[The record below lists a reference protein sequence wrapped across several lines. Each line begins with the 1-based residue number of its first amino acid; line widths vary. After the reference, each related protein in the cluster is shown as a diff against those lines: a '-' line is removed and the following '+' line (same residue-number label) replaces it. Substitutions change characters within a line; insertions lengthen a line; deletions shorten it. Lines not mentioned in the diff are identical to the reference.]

1 MTQGCLDGGPSLRD
15 PLQELQHPLEI
26 LAAELDQHEVD
37 AGGHAGGL
45 RVVEFEPTMD
55 LAPRRYADAVVLRPA
70 GRIDHTS
77 SPDFRTALAPYL
89 DRCAAEQDRVVLDL
103 SGVEYISSAG
113 LRVLMLAAKQA
124 RAQGGT
130 AVVAALQPI
139 VSEIF
144 EISRFHLVLD
154 VYPSTREA
162 LAALS
167 PAALAAFPRPGVT

>member
-1 MTQGCLDGGPSLRD
+1 M
-15 PLQELQHPLEI
+15 
-26 LAAELDQHEVD
+26 
-37 AGGHAGGL
+37 
-45 RVVEFEPTMD
+45 
-55 LAPRRYADAVVLRPA
+55 VLRPA